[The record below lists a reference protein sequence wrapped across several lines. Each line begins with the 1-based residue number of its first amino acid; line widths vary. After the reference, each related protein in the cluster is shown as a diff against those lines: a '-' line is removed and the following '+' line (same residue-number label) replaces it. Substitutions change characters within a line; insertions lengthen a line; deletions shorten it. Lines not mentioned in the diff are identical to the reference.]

1 MIEKKD
7 IPKKFRKTEKSF
19 INRLS
24 NESSD
29 RGIIRVF
36 PKDISF
42 HGQDK
47 GEDIVLV
54 VRAHWITWIPG
65 ILLSFGIFFIPFLIL
80 LVFPEMGVSFSAGLI
95 VMGITVSVTNISSTF
110 FKWYYS
116 VNIITTQRIID
127 VDFVNAF
134 IHKFS
139 EAQLEKIEDISHE
152 HIGFLGSFFDVG
164 TVFIQTA
171 ASKAEF
177 EFQNIPRPRDVQDT
191 LNDLLELKQKGEI

>member
-7 IPKKFRKTEKSF
+7 IPKKLRKTQKSF
-19 INRLS
+19 LKTLS
-24 NESSD
+24 NENSD
-29 RGIIRVF
+29 RGLLRVF

-47 GEDIVLV
+47 GEDIVLII
-54 VRAHWITWIPG
+54 RAHWITWVPQIS
-65 ILLSFGIFFIPFLIL
+65 LSLMLVIIPFLLTFVFNGLSISFTIGLIL
-80 LVFPEMGVSFSAGLI
+80 L
-95 VMGITVSVTNISSTF
+95 GIIVSVTNTLNAF
-110 FKWYYS
+110 FKWFYS

-134 IHKFS
+134 QHRFS
-139 EAQLEKIEDISHE
+139 EAQLEKIEDISHQ
-152 HIGFLGSFFDVG
+152 HIGFIGTFFDVG

-171 ASKAEF
+171 ASQSEF

-191 LNDLLELKQKGEI
+191 LNDLLEMKQKGDI

>member
-1 MIEKKD
+1 MINEKD
-7 IPKKFRKTEKSF
+7 IPKKLRKTQKSF
-19 INRLS
+19 IKTLS

-29 RGIIRVF
+29 RGLLRVF

-47 GEDIVLV
+47 GEDVVLV
-54 VRAHWITWIPG
+54 VRAHWVTWFPSFLLAIFIVCIPVILTSLLGG
-65 ILLSFGIFFIPFLIL
+65 ISTSLFWGLIL
-80 LVFPEMGVSFSAGLI
+80 LGILI
-95 VMGITVSVTNISSTF
+95 SLTIVLNTF
-110 FKWYYS
+110 FKWFYS

-134 IHKFS
+134 QHKFS

-152 HIGFLGSFFDVG
+152 HVGLIGSLFDVG
-164 TVFIQTA
+164 TVYIQTA
-171 ASKAEF
+171 ASQAEF

-191 LNDLLELKQKGEI
+191 LNDLLEMKQKGDI

>member
-1 MIEKKD
+1 MINEKD
-7 IPKKFRKTEKSF
+7 IPKKLRKTQKSF
-19 INRLS
+19 IKTLS

-29 RGIIRVF
+29 KGLLRVF

-47 GEDIVLV
+47 GEDVVLV
-54 VRAHWITWIPG
+54 VRAHWITWAPSF
-65 ILLSFGIFFIPFLIL
+65 LLSIFIVCLPIILTSLIGGISIPLFWGLIL
-80 LVFPEMGVSFSAGLI
+80 LGILI
-95 VMGITVSVTNISSTF
+95 SLTIVLNTF
-110 FKWYYS
+110 FKWFYS

-134 IHKFS
+134 QHKFS

-152 HIGFLGSFFDVG
+152 HVGLVGSLFDVG
-164 TVFIQTA
+164 TVYIQTA
-171 ASKAEF
+171 ASQAEF

-191 LNDLLELKQKGEI
+191 LNDLLEMKQKGEI

>member
-7 IPKKFRKTEKSF
+7 IPKKFRKTGKSF
-19 INRLS
+19 VEKLS
-24 NESSD
+24 NENTD
-29 RGIIRVF
+29 RGLLRVF

-47 GEDIVLV
+47 DEDIVLV
-54 VRAHWITWIPG
+54 TRAHWIMWTPQF
-65 ILLSFGIFFIPFLIL
+65 LLSFGIFL
-80 LVFPEMGVSFSAGLI
+80 LPLLLLLGFPSLSFSFSAGLVI
-95 VMGITVSVTNISSTF
+95 MGIVVSITNVFNTL

-116 VNIITTQRIID
+116 VNIITNQRIID
-127 VDFVNAF
+127 VDFTNAF
-134 IHKFS
+134 HHKFS

-164 TVFIQTA
+164 TVYIQTA

-177 EFQNIPRPRDVQDT
+177 EFQNIPRPRDVQDA